1 MGAIILNSGVLST
14 IQDIG
19 RYGYQ
24 HKGVS
29 PSGAMDKRSLKIAN
43 LLVNSEEGCPCI
55 EVAYIGVKILFDE
68 SMNVAVTGADFP
80 VSINNKVIEMNQT
93 IRIIAGDILEIG
105 VAKKGIYGY
114 ISFSK
119 KLIANK
125 VLGSYSTDITAQIGG
140 HNGCKLEKGD
150 SLLFNQEHSEMI
162 EVRRTQEDV
171 ETPIEEES
179 VIRFV
184 EGCEYNRY
192 NTKAQVCFEES
203 RFTVSEMSDRMGYRL
218 INDPIYAM
226 DGNDILSD
234 GLTIG
239 TVQGTASGDFIVM
252 LADRQPTGGYTRIA
266 HIISVDISS
275 FAQLKPG
282 SQFKF
287 KKITLEEA
295 HILLKADDEKFQI
308 WKQSLESSKQ
318 RVLIDRKQLSIFING
333 KHFNVEIE
341 EVGIDDDLL

>member
-14 IQDIG
+14 IQDSG

-29 PSGAMDKRSLKIAN
+29 PSGAMDKRSLKVAN
-43 LLVNSEEGCPCI
+43 LLVNNEEGCPCI

-68 SMNVAVTGADFP
+68 SMNIAITGADYP
-80 VSINNKVIEMNQT
+80 VSINNEVIAMNQT

-105 VAKKGIYGY
+105 AAKKGIYGY

-119 KLIANK
+119 KLIASK

-140 HNGCKLEKGD
+140 LNGCKLEKGD
-150 SLLFNQEHSEMI
+150 ALLFNQENSEMI
-162 EVRRTQEDV
+162 DVRYTQEDI

-184 EGCEYNRY
+184 EGCEYNCY
-192 NTKAQVCFEES
+192 NTKAQADFEAS
-203 RFTVSEMSDRMGYRL
+203 CFTVSEMSDRMGYRL
-218 INDPIYAM
+218 INNPIYSM

-266 HIISVDISS
+266 HIISADIPR
-275 FAQLKPG
+275 FVQLKPG
-282 SQFKF
+282 SQFRF
-287 KKITLEEA
+287 EKITLEEA
-295 HILLKADDEKFQI
+295 HSLLKIDDEKFQR
-308 WKQSLESSKQ
+308 WKQSLASSKQ
-318 RVLIDRKQLSIFING
+318 TVIIERKQLSIVVNG
-333 KHFNVEIE
+333 KQFNVEIE
-341 EVGIDDDLL
+341 EVDQNDD